1 MRYLYCIFIIIKK
14 ISMLYFFLTER
25 KYWEVLEVRR
35 GLWRKGPIYH
45 SLPVPE
51 TKCYVGEFEFLRES
65 IFSLYLGECL
75 LNALLT
81 RMGRLPVER
90 MMSDL
95 KVDILPQ
102 LWRLDCLRLSIF
114 SYLLLL
120 GKLANWREYQSK
132 EQGGCLTPGW
142 LCIVAFCPVCT

>member
-1 MRYLYCIFIIIKK
+1 
-14 ISMLYFFLTER
+14 MLYFFLIER

-35 GLWRKGPIYH
+35 GLWSKGPIYH

-102 LWRLDCLRLSIF
+102 RARRLSYTWLALHCRVLSGSHVKNRTDGKAVDSLHGFQAPMWTPVIHVQPFPKLIIF
-114 SYLLLL
+114 LKY
-120 GKLANWREYQSK
+120 
-132 EQGGCLTPGW
+132 
-142 LCIVAFCPVCT
+142 